1 MNVWFIFRY
10 LFVVE
15 YGVNMVI
22 ECVDLVG
29 ENWKIIIIL
38 VLKVFDIVVD
48 IEEER
53 IYWIDIGRNVLE
65 MVKYDGIDRWLVWC
79 FINIYIMMS
88 GFILYKVWKFL
99 FLGKKFKL
107 KFIKKY
113 MYGKF

>member
-1 MNVWFIFRY
+1 MFDLFFRY

-65 MVKYDGIDRWLVWC
+65 MVKYDGIDR
-79 FINIYIMMS
+79 
-88 GFILYKVWKFL
+88 
-99 FLGKKFKL
+99 
-107 KFIKKY
+107 
-113 MYGKF
+113 

>member
-1 MNVWFIFRY
+1 
-10 LFVVE
+10 
-15 YGVNMVI
+15 MVI

-65 MVKYDGIDRWLVWC
+65 MVNYDGIDR
-79 FINIYIMMS
+79 
-88 GFILYKVWKFL
+88 
-99 FLGKKFKL
+99 
-107 KFIKKY
+107 
-113 MYGKF
+113 

>member
-1 MNVWFIFRY
+1 
-10 LFVVE
+10 
-15 YGVNMVI
+15 MVI

-65 MVKYDGIDRWLVWC
+65 MVKYDGINR
-79 FINIYIMMS
+79 
-88 GFILYKVWKFL
+88 
-99 FLGKKFKL
+99 
-107 KFIKKY
+107 
-113 MYGKF
+113 